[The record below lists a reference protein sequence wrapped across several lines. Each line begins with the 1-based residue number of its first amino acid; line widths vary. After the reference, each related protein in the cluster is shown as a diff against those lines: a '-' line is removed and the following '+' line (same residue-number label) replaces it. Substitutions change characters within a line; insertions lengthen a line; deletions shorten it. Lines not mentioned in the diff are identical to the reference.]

1 MTERMSEK
9 TTNQTTIE
17 TRSTRRFDAFL
28 AVTVDSFISMFNN
41 LPTQAAAS
49 IAYYFLFSVFP
60 LFLFVVICLSYFL
73 DINYIQEELIRFV
86 RETIPGAEILIIEN
100 LQSLLENRGSNSILA
115 SVSLLWSG
123 SGIINSLITN
133 VQRAYP
139 ETKRRGFFINR
150 AIAII
155 LILLAILL
163 IAGVLIFS
171 VVFSVSDALTYFDIQ
186 LTREI
191 QIAIN
196 IFSSYVLP
204 ILFLY
209 LAAFVLYYMIP
220 TAKVERSAARIS
232 ALLFAVVWRVFS
244 RLFGSYVLSP
254 MNRYDLVYGSVT
266 TIALLLLFIYFSAFI
281 IIYFAH
287 LTAAITHYKHRR
299 AGLIASAPINPEP
312 IQPKRGKKKGKGN
325 QGNVRTLNDPV
336 ILSPDTGTKPK
347 RSFWETI
354 WDFVKDLFRWK

>member
-1 MTERMSEK
+1 MSEK
-9 TTNQTTIE
+9 QTKQQTME
-17 TRSTRRFDAFL
+17 RRSTRRFDAL
-28 AVTVDSFISMFNN
+28 MAVTIDSFISMFNN

-49 IAYYFLFSVFP
+49 IAYYFLFSIFP
-60 LFLFVVICLSYFL
+60 LFLFVVISLSYFL
-73 DINYIQEELIRFV
+73 DIGYVQERLIHFV
-86 RETIPGAEILIIEN
+86 RETIPGAEVLISEN
-100 LQSLLENRGSNSILA
+100 LQSLLDNRGSNSILA

-133 VQRAYP
+133 VQKAFP
-139 ETKRRGFFINR
+139 ETRRRGFFINR
-150 AIAII
+150 ALAII

-163 IAGVLIFS
+163 IGGMLVFS
-171 VVFSVSDALTYFDIQ
+171 VVFNFSDALAFFDIQ

-196 IFSSYVLP
+196 VFSSYVLP
-204 ILFLY
+204 IVFLY

-232 ALLFAVVWRVFS
+232 AFMFAVVWRVFT

-266 TIALLLLFIYFSAFI
+266 TIALLLLYIYISALI

-287 LTAAITHYKHRR
+287 LTAAITHYKQRR

-312 IQPKRGKKKGKGN
+312 IQPKNHARGRKKGKGN
-325 QGNVRTLNDPV
+325 QENARTLSDPV
-336 ILSPDTGTKPK
+336 VLTAGNGAKPK
-347 RSFWETI
+347 KSVWGTI
-354 WDFVKDLFRWK
+354 WDFTKDLFRWK